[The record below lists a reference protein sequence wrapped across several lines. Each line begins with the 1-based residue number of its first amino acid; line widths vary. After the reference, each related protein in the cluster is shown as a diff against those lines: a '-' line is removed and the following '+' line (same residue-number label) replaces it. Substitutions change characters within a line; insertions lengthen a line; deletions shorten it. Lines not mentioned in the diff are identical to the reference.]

1 MNKPEILIIDDEPQ
15 IRKLLEITLESND
28 YKVRQA
34 ETAKEGIIM
43 AANYSPDLILLDIE
57 LPDKN
62 GQDVL
67 KELRAW
73 YNKAIII
80 LSVINNETDI
90 VQALDNG
97 ASDYLAKPFR
107 TAELLARIRS
117 AISRNQPANDSHIFT
132 CIDLEVNLSTRIVKK
147 SGELIKLTSTE
158 FNLLALFI
166 KNEERVLTHK
176 FILREIW
183 GIGAQTE
190 TQYLRVF
197 IGTLRKKIEQNPNH
211 PQHIITE
218 SGVGYRFN

>member
-1 MNKPEILIIDDEPQ
+1 MNKAEILIIDDEPQ
-15 IRKLLEITLESND
+15 IRKLLEITLESNG

-43 AANYSPDLILLDIE
+43 AANYSPELILLDIE

-80 LSVINNETDI
+80 LSVINNEDNI

-117 AISRNQPANDSHIFT
+117 AISRNQSTNDTHIFT
-132 CIDLEVNLSTRIVKK
+132 CKDLEVNLSTRMVKK
-147 SGELIKLTSTE
+147 NGALIKLTSTE

-197 IGTLRKKIEQNPNH
+197 IGTLRKKIEQNSNR

-218 SGVGYRFN
+218 SGVGYRFI